1 MVKYKQKISQVLSSE
16 EGRRKKIACG
26 LSDKNIS
33 VSYSFSL
40 CFSSECAAAAHR
52 QILL

>member
-16 EGRRKKIACG
+16 EGRRKKIACS

-33 VSYSFSL
+33 VSYSSSL